1 MNANDILAIIEKF
14 FQAILTVLKAL
25 GINIPEDE
33 TEAPSEAAGE

>member
-25 GINIPEDE
+25 GIKIPEEE
-33 TEAPSEAAGE
+33 TEAAAE